1 MILRTES
8 MIFRTSKRQILLD
21 KPIVMGILNVTPDS
35 FSDGGKFVSI
45 DEALKQCEKMIVEG
59 ASIIDI
65 GGESTRPGSKRVAL
79 EEELKRTVPVIKE
92 IAKRFDIAI
101 SIDTTKAKV
110 AEEALNVGAEIINDI
125 SGLRFDPIIGDIA
138 AKYESG
144 LVLMHSRGS
153 FESMH
158 NQEPVDDIV
167 LEVSTGLRQSIDLA
181 FKHGVKKEQI
191 VIDVGLGFSKIP
203 DQNLQLLAKL
213 ELLVAE
219 FGEFPML
226 IGSSRKS
233 FIGKVL
239 GDVDVSERLYG
250 TLATVVIAVWKGAKI
265 VRVHDVKPAVDVI
278 KVIEAIKEHI

>member
-1 MILRTES
+1 

-35 FSDGGKFVSI
+35 FSDGGRFVSI
-45 DEALKQCEKMIVEG
+45 DEALKQCEKMIIEG

-65 GGESTRPGSKRVAL
+65 GGESTRPGSKRVDL

-92 IAKRFDIAI
+92 ITKRFDIAI

-110 AEEALNVGAEIINDI
+110 AEEALNAGAEIINDI

-181 FKHGVKKEQI
+181 FEHGVKKEQI

-219 FGEFPML
+219 FGDFPML

-239 GDVDVSERLYG
+239 GDGDVSERLYG
-250 TLATVVIAVWKGAKI
+250 TLATVVMAVWKGAKI

>member
-1 MILRTES
+1 

-35 FSDGGKFVSI
+35 FSDGGRFVSI
-45 DEALKQCEKMIVEG
+45 DEALKQCEKMIIEG

-65 GGESTRPGSKRVAL
+65 GGESTRPGSKRVDL

-92 IAKRFDIAI
+92 ITKRFDIAI

-110 AEEALNVGAEIINDI
+110 AEEALNAGAEIINDI

-158 NQEPVDDIV
+158 NQEPADDIV

-181 FKHGVKKEQI
+181 FEHGVKKEQI

-219 FGEFPML
+219 FGDFPML

-239 GDVDVSERLYG
+239 GDGDVSERLYG
-250 TLATVVIAVWKGAKI
+250 TLATVVMAVWKGAKI

>member
-1 MILRTES
+1 MIFRAQN

-35 FSDGGKFVSI
+35 FSDGGRFVSI
-45 DEALKQCEKMIVEG
+45 DEALKQCEKMIIEG

-65 GGESTRPGSKRVAL
+65 GGESTRPGSKRVDL

-92 IAKRFDIAI
+92 ITKRFDIAI

-110 AEEALNVGAEIINDI
+110 AEEALNAGAEIINDI

-158 NQEPVDDIV
+158 NQEPADDIV

-181 FKHGVKKEQI
+181 FEHGVKKEQI
-191 VIDVGLGFSKIP
+191 VIDVGLGFSKTP

-219 FGEFPML
+219 FGDFPML

>member
-1 MILRTES
+1 

-35 FSDGGKFVSI
+35 FSDGGRFVSI
-45 DEALKQCEKMIVEG
+45 DEALKQCEKMIIEG

-65 GGESTRPGSKRVAL
+65 GGESTRPGSKRVDL

-92 IAKRFDIAI
+92 ITKRFDIAI

-110 AEEALNVGAEIINDI
+110 AEEALNAGAEIINDI

-158 NQEPVDDIV
+158 NQEPADDIV

-181 FKHGVKKEQI
+181 FEHGVKKEQI
-191 VIDVGLGFSKIP
+191 VIDVGLGFSKTP

-219 FGEFPML
+219 FGDFPML

>member
-1 MILRTES
+1 

-35 FSDGGKFVSI
+35 FSDGGRFVSI
-45 DEALKQCEKMIVEG
+45 DEALKQCEEMIIEG

-65 GGESTRPGSKRVAL
+65 GGESTRPGSKRVTL
-79 EEELKRTVPVIKE
+79 EQELKRTVPVIKE
-92 IAKRFDIAI
+92 ITKRFDIAI

-110 AEEALNVGAEIINDI
+110 AEEALNAGAEIINDI

-181 FKHGVKKEQI
+181 FEHGVKKEQI
-191 VIDVGLGFSKIP
+191 VIDVGLGFS
-203 DQNLQLLAKL
+203 
-213 ELLVAE
+213 
-219 FGEFPML
+219 
-226 IGSSRKS
+226 
-233 FIGKVL
+233 
-239 GDVDVSERLYG
+239 
-250 TLATVVIAVWKGAKI
+250 
-265 VRVHDVKPAVDVI
+265 
-278 KVIEAIKEHI
+278 

>member
-1 MILRTES
+1 
-8 MIFRTSKRQILLD
+8 
-21 KPIVMGILNVTPDS
+21 MGILNVTPDS

>member
-1 MILRTES
+1 

-35 FSDGGKFVSI
+35 FSDGGRFVSI
-45 DEALKQCEKMIVEG
+45 DEALKQCEKMIGEG
-59 ASIIDI
+59 ASIIDV
-65 GGESTRPGSKRVAL
+65 GGESTRPGSKRVDL

-92 IAKRFDIAI
+92 ITKRFDIAI

-110 AEEALNVGAEIINDI
+110 AEEALNAGAEIINDI

-158 NQEPVDDIV
+158 NQEPADDIV

-181 FKHGVKKEQI
+181 FEHGVKKEQI
-191 VIDVGLGFSKIP
+191 VIDVGLGFSKTP

-219 FGEFPML
+219 FGDFPML

>member
-1 MILRTES
+1 

-35 FSDGGKFVSI
+35 FSDGGRFISV
-45 DEALKQCEKMIVEG
+45 DEALKQCEKMIWEG

-65 GGESTRPGSKRVAL
+65 GGESTRPGSKRVDL
-79 EEELKRTVPVIKE
+79 EEELKRTVPVIEE
-92 IAKRFDIAI
+92 ITKRFDVAI

-110 AEEALNVGAEIINDI
+110 AEEALNAGAEIINDI
-125 SGLRFDPIIGDIA
+125 SGLRFEPNIGDIA
-138 AKYESG
+138 AKYKSG

-158 NQEPVDDIV
+158 NQEPVDDIF
-167 LEVSTGLRQSIDLA
+167 LGVSTGLRQSIDLA
-181 FKHGVKKEQI
+181 FEHGVKKEQI
-191 VIDVGLGFSKIP
+191 VIDVGLGFSKTP

-219 FGEFPML
+219 FGDFPML

-250 TLATVVIAVWKGAKI
+250 TLATVVVAVWKGAKI

-278 KVIEAIKEHI
+278 EMIEAIKEHI

>member
-1 MILRTES
+1 MILEAQS

-35 FSDGGKFVSI
+35 FSDGGRFVSI
-45 DEALKQCEKMIVEG
+45 DEALKQCEKMIIEG

-65 GGESTRPGSKRVAL
+65 GGESTRPGSKRVTL
-79 EEELKRTVPVIKE
+79 EQELKRTVPVIKE
-92 IAKRFDIAI
+92 ITKRFDIAI

-110 AEEALNVGAEIINDI
+110 AEEALNAGAEIINDI

-158 NQEPVDDIV
+158 NQEPVDDIF
-167 LEVSTGLRQSIDLA
+167 LGVSTGLRQSIDLA
-181 FKHGVKKEQI
+181 FEHGVKKEQI
-191 VIDVGLGFSKIP
+191 VIDVGLGFSKTP

-219 FGEFPML
+219 FGDFPML

-250 TLATVVIAVWKGAKI
+250 TLATVVVAVWKGAKI

-278 KVIEAIKEHI
+278 EMIEAIKEHI

>member
-1 MILRTES
+1 

-35 FSDGGKFVSI
+35 FSDGGRFVSI
-45 DEALKQCEKMIVEG
+45 DEALKQCEKMIIEG

-65 GGESTRPGSKRVAL
+65 GGESTRPGSKRVDL

-92 IAKRFDIAI
+92 ITKRFDIAI

-110 AEEALNVGAEIINDI
+110 AEEALNAGAEIINDI

-158 NQEPVDDIV
+158 NQEPADDIV

-181 FKHGVKKEQI
+181 FEHGVKKEQI

-219 FGEFPML
+219 FGDFPML

-239 GDVDVSERLYG
+239 GDGDVPERLYG
-250 TLATVVIAVWKGAKI
+250 TLATVVMAVWKGAKI

>member
-1 MILRTES
+1 VILRTES

>member
-1 MILRTES
+1 

-21 KPIVMGILNVTPDS
+21 KPVVMGILNVTPDS
-35 FSDGGKFVSI
+35 FSDGGRFVST
-45 DEALKQCEKMIVEG
+45 DEALKQCEKMIAEG
-59 ASIIDI
+59 ASIIDV
-65 GGESTRPGSKRVAL
+65 GGESTRPGSKRVTL
-79 EEELKRTVPVIKE
+79 EEELKRIVPVIKE
-92 IAKRFDIAI
+92 ITKRFDVAI
-101 SIDTTKAKV
+101 SVDTTKAKV
-110 AEEALNVGAEIINDI
+110 AEEALNAGAEIINDI

-158 NQEPVDDIV
+158 NQEPVDDII

-181 FKHGVKKEQI
+181 FEHGVKKEQI
-191 VIDVGLGFSKIP
+191 VIDVGLGFSKTS

-219 FGEFPML
+219 FGDFPML

-239 GDVDVSERLYG
+239 GDVDVSHRLYG

>member
-1 MILRTES
+1 MILKAQG

-35 FSDGGKFVSI
+35 FSDGGKFISI

-110 AEEALNVGAEIINDI
+110 AEEALNAGAEIINDI

-181 FKHGVKKEQI
+181 FEHGVKKEQI
-191 VIDVGLGFSKIP
+191 VIDVGLGFSKTP

-219 FGEFPML
+219 FGDFPML